1 MRQTNQEHQQETM
14 KIRLVVALVGLA
26 IGFAA
31 PAFAQQKDAADPQI
45 RQQIDALTKKYIDA
59 VDNNDAAALAALFT
73 EDAVMVTDTAGPI
86 YGREAIEKYWAGAF
100 KQFHFSN
107 HFSKDDQYS
116 PHIVGTA
123 GNEVW
128 RNAEWSATVQ
138 GQNGGPIQLKGYWAG
153 IEVREGD
160 AWKKRMLIWNITP
173 APAPAQTK

>member
-1 MRQTNQEHQQETM
+1 
-14 KIRLVVALVGLA
+14 
-26 IGFAA
+26 
-31 PAFAQQKDAADPQI
+31 
-45 RQQIDALTKKYIDA
+45 
-59 VDNNDAAALAALFT
+59 
-73 EDAVMVTDTAGPI
+73 MVTDTAGPI

-116 PHIVGTA
+116 PHIIGTA

-160 AWKKRMLIWNITP
+160 AWKKRMLIWNLTP